1 MYNFGSK
8 IRFNSSLFLNLS
20 IEGGNRMRWLNA
32 IMDSMNMSLNRLG
45 EIVKDKE
52 AWRAAVHVVAKRRD
66 LAMEQHI
73 F

>member
-32 IMDSMNMSLNRLG
+32 ITDSMNMSLNRLG

>member
-1 MYNFGSK
+1 MYNFDSK
-8 IRFNSSLFLNLS
+8 TRFNSSLFLNLS

-32 IMDSMNMSLNRLG
+32 ITDSMNMSLNRLG

-52 AWRAAVHVVAKRRD
+52 AWRAAVHVVAKRHD